1 MEVVLTPTQESL
13 IDAAVR
19 EGRLSGREDAMR
31 QALALWEHEEM
42 ERRGLVA
49 MIARAD
55 AEIERGEYVEV
66 STEEEIDALTADVI
80 RRGQERLAA
89 KRRD

>member
-31 QALALWEHEEM
+31 QALALWEQHEM
-42 ERRGLVA
+42 ERQKLLA
-49 MIARAD
+49 DIAEAD
-55 AEIERGEYVEV
+55 AEIERGEYIEL
-66 STEEEIDALTADVI
+66 SSREDLREFTNGVI
-80 RRGQERLAA
+80 ERGIKRLAA
-89 KRRD
+89 KRH